1 MKKRIIIPVVIVLA
15 VVLILFL
22 PIPRGTY
29 DDGGTREY
37 AALTYKIVVWN
48 KIMAVEDENGEF
60 STYTYKNTSV
70 FWFLDNQKSI
80 DELWQIEKANTEK

>member
-1 MKKRIIIPVVIVLA
+1 MKKIIIPAVIVVALA
-15 VVLILFL
+15 LVLFL

-37 AALTYKIVVWN
+37 AALAYKIVVWN
-48 KIMAVEDENGEF
+48 KIMAAEDKNGEF
-60 STYTYKNTSV
+60 SSYTYRNTSV
-70 FWFLDNQKSI
+70 FWFPDNQKSI

>member
-15 VVLILFL
+15 FVLILFL

-70 FWFLDNQKSI
+70 FWFPDNQKSI
-80 DELWQIEKANTEK
+80 DELWQIENANTEK